1 MVLETYLK
9 FPKTILITHFSV
21 LSLSFISLSIVGA
34 SFETSSFFSSLTD
47 KASSTFLYSSILKFS
62 TMAEFI
68 NSPLTFP
75 FTAIL

>member
-34 SFETSSFFSSLTD
+34 SFEKSSFFSSLTD
-47 KASSTFLYSSILKFS
+47 KASVRGNMK
-62 TMAEFI
+62 
-68 NSPLTFP
+68 
-75 FTAIL
+75 